1 LIGRRADVMVR
12 AMERE
17 SFISTR
23 LFVAA
28 IFIAICVLAV
38 ALLGTAA

>member
-1 LIGRRADVMVR
+1 LIGRRGDGMVR
-12 AMERE
+12 AMKRE

-28 IFIAICVLAV
+28 SFIAICVLAV
-38 ALLGTAA
+38 ALLGTAV